1 MIDAKKI
8 VIDVN
13 GLLSIQRK
21 HDTTPRPVVCPF
33 RHGHHYC
40 GEWCPHFPDV
50 TSGEKYETGE
60 PEFNLDLECGDFTA
74 ITAPEFVRMNG
85 SATDHLEE
93 FKNIMDDAHRPP
105 EDRVMREDYGDSN
118 DFSDS
123 PENDV

>member
-33 RHGHHYC
+33 RHRHHY
-40 GEWCPHFPDV
+40 PHFPDV

-85 SATDHLEE
+85 PEESKPDHLAE
-93 FKNIMDDAHRPP
+93 FKNIMDEAHVDCTNVHWENPP
-105 EDRVMREDYGDSN
+105 EVE
-118 DFSDS
+118 
-123 PENDV
+123 P

>member
-1 MIDAKKI
+1 MINAKKI

-21 HDTTPRPVVCPF
+21 HDAKPHPVVCPF
-33 RHGHHYC
+33 RQGHHYC

-74 ITAPEFVRMNG
+74 ITAPEFVRMNDT
-85 SATDHLEE
+85 STDHLAEIRGIME
-93 FKNIMDDAHRPP
+93 PPQASFKERLHQV
-105 EDRVMREDYGDSN
+105 EMRMYPDK
-118 DFSDS
+118 
-123 PENDV
+123 